1 MEGTIC
7 TPKFG
12 KTCDRANLVPPVL
25 DYGRDEGV
33 SVTGGYVYRG
43 GKIPALKGV
52 YFFSDFGSGTIWGL
66 SVGGSQETV
75 KRELIKPTAG
85 LLLRRGPQRRFTSLT
100 TGTIYR
106 IAMILINTKS
116 APLL

>member
-43 GKIPALKGV
+43 AKIPALKGT
-52 YFFSDFGSGTIWGL
+52 YLFSDFGSGTIWGL
-66 SVGGSQETV
+66 DAGERKNPA
-75 KRELIKPTAG
+75 KRV
-85 LLLRRGPQRRFTSLT
+85 LLRSGLPVSSFGEDGEGEIYVVDYG
-100 TGTIYR
+100 GTVYR
-106 IAMILINTKS
+106 VV
-116 APLL
+116 P